1 MIGSVD
7 IPGMF
12 GDDIVHLHGNLYRVR
27 RARIQLA
34 KSGLSVEAGKL
45 IYGNPRWFTNDDG
58 ELEARGTD
66 SSKMEEL
73 RASIQ
78 SSGLDNPLRLRP
90 VEGEECYLE
99 VVNGERRFR
108 CLANLCESDDLCH
121 DSASGDKAPASAV
134 YEWIDCRIEVMD
146 DKAALAV
153 ALKTNETS
161 EVIGDL
167 ASLHVVKM
175 LRESGH
181 DDQDILRATG
191 KSLSWLRETDKI
203 MALDEVCLG
212 HFRSDQITRKAAIQ
226 LALIKNT
233 EERLNLLERIV
244 EVAQGRKAA
253 RIKDLD
259 RTVEN
264 AEAES
269 DIADTASHLASLAG
283 DEEESKDLAVK
294 SGKAKEK
301 AHNARKERE
310 KVASKPAKAD
320 VRDIGKAKG
329 PKPLAHGT
337 IKSEYVELIG
347 QIIEN
352 EGFDDEGESLN
363 LDLGLLSAVLGVL
376 EAIMEGEDDAMS
388 VLSCH
393 CALEDIED
401 VQESEEDEDSEDE
414 EGEDTN
420 EDGYGESIADE
431 DADEATA
438 EDESEFRTVGYMDD
452 DEE

>member
-78 SSGLDNPLRLRP
+78 SSGLDNQLRLRP

-108 CLANLCESDDLCH
+108 CLATLCESDDLCH